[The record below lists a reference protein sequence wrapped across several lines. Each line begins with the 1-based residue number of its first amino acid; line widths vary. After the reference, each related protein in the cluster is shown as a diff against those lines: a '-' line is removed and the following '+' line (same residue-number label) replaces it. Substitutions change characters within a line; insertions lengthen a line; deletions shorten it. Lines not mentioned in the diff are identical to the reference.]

1 MPRGVHEHERVLFER
16 YRDPDDPLD
25 RDALVERLL
34 PLARVFAA
42 RFPRSSE
49 PFDDLY
55 QVACLGLLK
64 AIDRYDTDR
73 GTAFSSYAVP
83 TMLGELRRHLR
94 DKGWPLRVY
103 RNVKELAL
111 TVERVVDDIT
121 ARTGRAPSV
130 AEIAAAIGA
139 GEEDVLE
146 AVQVGQARH
155 AVSLQLPRSPRDGED
170 ETLEDTIGSL
180 EPGYVRTEQR
190 LLLQDLMRGLTRR
203 QRDVVRLRFEHD
215 LCQKEIGDRLGISQM
230 QVSRVLRQAIDRL
243 REVAREREAAELR
256 ALVS

>member
-16 YRDPDDPLD
+16 YRDPDDPFD

-55 QVACLGLLK
+55 QVACMGLLK
-64 AIDRYDTDR
+64 AIDRYDTER

-111 TVERVVDDIT
+111 TVERLVDEMT
-121 ARTGRAPSV
+121 ARDGRAPSV
-130 AEIAAAIGA
+130 AEIALEVGA
-139 GEEDVLE
+139 GEEAVLE
-146 AVQVGQARH
+146 ALQAGRARH

-170 ETLEDTIGSL
+170 ETLEDTIGHV
-180 EPGYVRTEQR
+180 EPGYGRTEQR
-190 LLLQDLMRGLTRR
+190 LMLQDLMRGLTRR
-203 QRDVVRLRFEHD
+203 QREVVRLRFEHD
-215 LCQKEIGDRLGISQM
+215 LCQKEIGEHLGISQM
-230 QVSRVLRQAIDRL
+230 QVSRVLRQALERL
-243 REVAREREAAELR
+243 REVAHEREAAEQR